1 MTVLIVED
9 ERSLSHEIEIFLT
22 KEGYHCDAAFNGAI
36 ALQRIEENSYDFVLL
51 DLGLPDTDGL
61 LVLKEAKAKGCEA
74 AFIILTARGHV
85 DDKVKGLEM
94 GADDYLSKPFSL
106 TELQARMQAILRRKH
121 GLKSNTLQIKDFVMD
136 ISNRTVHHNGK
147 LVPLTKKEFDLLHY
161 LALNRNRV
169 LTRMQLI
176 EHIWGDTMDEE
187 YDSNFID
194 VHVKNLRKKL
204 SAFSSIEWFETER
217 GIGYRLNLPGT

>member
-22 KEGYHCDAAFNGAI
+22 KEGYHCDVAFNGTV
-36 ALQRIEENSYDFVLL
+36 ALQRIQENSYDFVLL
-51 DLGLPDTDGL
+51 DLGLPDIDGL
-61 LVLKEAKAKGCEA
+61 QVLKEAKEKGCEA

-106 TELQARMQAILRRKH
+106 VELAARMQAILRRKH
-121 GLKSNTLQIKDFVMD
+121 GLKSNIIHIKDFVMD
-136 ISNRTVHHNGK
+136 INNRTVHHNGR
-147 LVPLTKKEFDLLHY
+147 LVPLTKKEFDLMHY

-176 EHIWGDTMDEE
+176 EHIWGDTMDDE

-204 SAFSSIEWFETER
+204 SAFSSIEWFQTER
-217 GIGYRLNLPGT
+217 GIGYRFNLPGT